1 MVLIVPHPAKL
12 TPSGG
17 TNDGLRLLWLA
28 SGDTHKV
35 STSLPPRLPVG
46 ERLRRGGIA
55 AWSIIGIL
63 VLLVVAFKGLLYVRV
78 IFAPIGLALVIII
91 LLNPLINRLEKRRV
105 PRSVATLLAY
115 VVLIGSITLLSMLA
129 FPYLARQVDQFSED
143 WPEFKVKTAEFV
155 HDFGETAKDR
165 FGIRIDTTTVE
176 CVLGA
181 ENTDAP
187 SDARCE
193 EVNRDVRRFFSDH
206 LGDFTEV
213 GRSVLETLLVFV
225 LAPLLALYVL
235 IDLPQLKRDLLNL
248 VPEQNREEAQDL
260 GAKIHRAFSGF
271 LRGQLFV
278 AFVVGAMSS
287 FGFWLIGLPFWLVI
301 GAIAGF
307 FNLVPLIGPF
317 IGGGLGFLVG
327 TLSGG
332 VSLGLKA
339 ALVELVVQQLDNHII
354 SPNVMRRTVQLHP
367 ATVMLALLAGGALAG
382 FWGVLLGVPAVA
394 VAKLILNH
402 FWATRVLGVQ
412 PSPYATTAPGEAPS
426 VVPEAPSV
434 VPGDPPPV
442 SPGDGSK

>member
-1 MVLIVPHPAKL
+1 MP
-12 TPSGG
+12 
-17 TNDGLRLLWLA
+17 
-28 SGDTHKV
+28 
-35 STSLPPRLPVG
+35 LPPRLPVG
-46 ERLRRGGIA
+46 ERLRRAGIA
-55 AWSIIGIL
+55 AWSIIGIIL
-63 VLLVVAFKGLLYVRV
+63 VLIVAFRGLLYVRI
-78 IFAPIGLALVIII
+78 IFAPIGLAVVIIVM
-91 LLNPLINRLEKRRV
+91 LNPLINRLERRRV
-105 PRSVATLLAY
+105 PRGIATFLAY
-115 VVLIGSITLLSMLA
+115 IVLIGSVTLLSMLA
-129 FPYLARQVDQFSED
+129 VPYLARQVDQFSED
-143 WPEFKVKTAEFV
+143 WPEFKAKTAAFV
-155 HDFGETAKDR
+155 HDFGETVQDR
-165 FGIRIDTTTVE
+165 VGLRIDTTAAE

-181 ENTDAP
+181 EGTEAP
-187 SDARCE
+187 SDSRCK
-193 EVNRDVRRFFSDH
+193 EVNRDVQRFFSDH

-248 VPEQNREEAQDL
+248 IPEPNREEALDL

-278 AFVVGAMSS
+278 AFTVGVMSS

-332 VSLGLKA
+332 VGLGLKA

-354 SPNVMRRTVQLHP
+354 SPNVMKRTVQLHP

-382 FWGVLLGVPAVA
+382 FWGILLGVPAVA

-412 PSPYATTAPGEAPS
+412 PSPFAKTAPGDAPS
-426 VVPEAPSV
+426 VVPTGEGEAR
-434 VPGDPPPV
+434 PPD
-442 SPGDGSK
+442 SNG